1 MGRAFD
7 MKYLSISIGVLA
19 CLTLVGCA
27 GNNNGSYPQVADPPA
42 FDYADGE
49 DLRSG
54 MHQLAFALQKLDGD
68 LSAEY
73 DEGPFF
79 QQSITDSL
87 SKIESIGKSLRR
99 GDISS
104 KHEFLAEGMDEF
116 LEDVRRAKWYVEKK
130 RYYMAGRVTGACISC
145 HKANSY

>member
-1 MGRAFD
+1 
-7 MKYLSISIGVLA
+7 MKYLSVFMGVLM
-19 CLTLVGCA
+19 CLPLAGCET
-27 GNNNGSYPQVADPPA
+27 NNGSFPQVANPPA

-49 DLRSG
+49 ELRTG
-54 MHQLAFALQKLDGD
+54 MHQLAFALQRLDST

-73 DEGPFF
+73 EESPLF
-79 QQSITDSL
+79 QQSVIDSL
-87 SKIESIGKSLRR
+87 SEIERIGKSLRL

-116 LEDVRRAKWYVEKK
+116 LSDVDRAKWYVEKK

-145 HKANSY
+145 HKANAY